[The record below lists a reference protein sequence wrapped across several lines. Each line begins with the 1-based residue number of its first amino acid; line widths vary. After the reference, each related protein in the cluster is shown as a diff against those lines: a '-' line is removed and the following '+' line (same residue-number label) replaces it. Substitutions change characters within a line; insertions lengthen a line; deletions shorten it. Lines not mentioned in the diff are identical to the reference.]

1 MRCWRRRAGARCRI
15 GGDLRENGVMQTE
28 TPVPPPESDSASAID
43 TETTN
48 DFSGLIL
55 MITAILALGFS
66 PAGDG
71 RSSCSP

>member
-1 MRCWRRRAGARCRI
+1 MLAAGAQARDVALAVI
-15 GGDLRENGVMQTE
+15 SANGVMQTE

-55 MITAILALGFS
+55 MITAILALGFLAS
-66 PAGDG
+66 WGWAF
-71 RSSCSP
+71 SSSR

>member
-1 MRCWRRRAGARCRI
+1 
-15 GGDLRENGVMQTE
+15 MQTE
-28 TPVPPPESDSASAID
+28 TPVPPPESDSASAND

-55 MITAILALGFS
+55 MIAAILALGFS

-71 RSSCSP
+71 PFSSLR